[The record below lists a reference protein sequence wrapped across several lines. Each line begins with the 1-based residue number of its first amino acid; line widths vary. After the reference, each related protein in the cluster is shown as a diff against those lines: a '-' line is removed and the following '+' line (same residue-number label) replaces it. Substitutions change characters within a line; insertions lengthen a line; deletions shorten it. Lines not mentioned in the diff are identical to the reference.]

1 MTHTVVLGGESG
13 GTAGI
18 VLKSSQKIGVSENK
32 EAQEETDSRKFF
44 LEILFPA
51 GTVLPKAGTPFQL
64 LPQGR
69 PGSVLTC
76 RITGSNSLFLR
87 SIAEVRLDKP
97 SRKTGIPV
105 KSPRNK
111 QPWQ

>member
-1 MTHTVVLGGESG
+1 MTQTVILGGKSG

-32 EAQEETDSRKFF
+32 EAQENTSVQKIF

-51 GTVLPKAGTPFQL
+51 GTVMPKADTPLRF

-69 PGSVLTC
+69 PGTVLDC
-76 RITGSNSLFLR
+76 RVTGSNLHFIR
-87 SIAEVRLDKP
+87 SIAEVRLDESDP
-97 SRKTGIPV
+97 QDRGSCQI
-105 KSPRNK
+105 SPE
-111 QPWQ
+111 

>member
-1 MTHTVVLGGESG
+1 MTQTVILGGKSG

-32 EAQEETDSRKFF
+32 EVQEDTDCRKFF

-69 PGSVLTC
+69 PGTVLDC
-76 RITGSNSLFLR
+76 RVTGSNLHFIR
-87 SIAEVRLDKP
+87 SIAEVRLDESDP
-97 SRKTGIPV
+97 QDRGSCQI
-105 KSPRNK
+105 SPE
-111 QPWQ
+111 